1 MPTRATS
8 SALDRE
14 ADVPLWQQLARVLR
28 DEIEEGVLRADQALP
43 SESELIDR
51 YGVSRTVVREAL
63 AELVRGGLI
72 YKVRARGSFVAP
84 RRPELKFVGAVTGSS
99 DDLAP
104 TGRRISTRVLDFT
117 TGPADAR
124 EAELLRISPD
134 ARVVRLRR
142 LRSVDET
149 PWLLVQTVL
158 PEERFPTL
166 SPTQLENAS
175 LYALLRRRFG
185 VEPSGADRWISAIIP
200 ERADAE
206 LLQLEA
212 GKPVL
217 AIESVAWDAAG
228 VPFELYHALHRSE
241 ESRFYVGIR

>member
-1 MPTRATS
+1 MPTRS
-8 SALDRE
+8 MNGALDRD
-14 ADVPLWQQLARVLR
+14 ADEPLWQQLARRLR
-28 DEIEEGVLRADQALP
+28 SEIDDGVLRPDQALP

-63 AELVRGGLI
+63 GELVRGGLI
-72 YKVRARGSFVAP
+72 YKVRARGSFVSP
-84 RRPELKFVGAVTGSS
+84 QRPELKFVGAVTGSS

-104 TGRRISTRVLDFT
+104 TGRHISTRVLDFS
-117 TGPADAR
+117 TGEADER
-124 EAELLRISPD
+124 EAEHLKIDVGDP
-134 ARVVRLRR
+134 VVRLRR

-158 PEERFPTL
+158 PAERFPTL

-185 VEPSGADRWISAIIP
+185 VEPSGADRWISAVIP
-200 ERADAE
+200 DRADAE
-206 LLQLEA
+206 LLELA
-212 GKPVL
+212 PGKPVL
-217 AIESVAWDAAG
+217 AIESVAWDADG